1 SSDVCASGLSP
12 VAGAVKELEVREGD
26 NAQPDLRVLRGAS
39 LAGRIER
46 GPGDAAEEAV
56 EVALLP
62 AAQRGIPHRVQ
73 VQPDAAGAFE
83 VTGLEDGAFRVLART
98 AGRGWSTP
106 VEVALVDGAAAEA
119 TFRFANDAQLDGRV
133 AFADGTIPRGARVE
147 VYREA
152 GPARAAH
159 DLSGNWSAVD
169 PDGRFSVTGL

>member
-1 SSDVCASGLSP
+1 
-12 VAGAVKELEVREGD
+12 
-26 NAQPDLRVLRGAS
+26 
-39 LAGRIER
+39 
-46 GPGDAAEEAV
+46 
-56 EVALLP
+56 
-62 AAQRGIPHRVQ
+62 
-73 VQPDAAGAFE
+73 PDAAGAFE

-133 AFADGTIPRGARVE
+133 AFADGAIPRGARVE

-169 PDGRFSVTGL
+169 PDGRFSVTGLAAGDHYLRIASDDAAPLVVPIRIGRGRERRSFVVERGATIE